1 MDAILLT
8 VTGISLAL
16 AAGMGVLLARMLR
29 DEHRRSDARVA
40 LLSELAAEP
49 GDAPARAV
57 AVPMRPVVE
66 SHDRSAMRPV
76 LESQDRP
83 ALQPKPRAT
92 RSRTL
97 VLDDFELHPAS
108 AEAAGVHDLFHEQ
121 DDPSPWPRRFAVIGS
136 IAAMIALVVFG
147 WSHLRPEPQQ
157 GTPPAAQVAAA
168 SPGEGPLELLSL
180 RHAQQDG
187 MLTITGLVQNP
198 RTGKSLSRVKATLF
212 VFGPGG
218 SFITSGRA
226 PLDFTSLGPGDESP
240 FVIRVPVSGEVARY
254 RVGFRGDDD
263 RVLAHVDRRSAD
275 AIAQK

>member
-40 LLSELAAEP
+40 LLSELAADP
-49 GDAPARAV
+49 ADLPVRTAPADLPA
-57 AVPMRPVVE
+57 PVFEV
-66 SHDRSAMRPV
+66 
-76 LESQDRP
+76 QDRP
-83 ALQPKPRAT
+83 AIQPKARPT

-97 VLDDFELHPAS
+97 VLDDFELHP
-108 AEAAGVHDLFHEQ
+108 EHAAQAAPAGAHDLFSEQ
-121 DDPSPWPRRFAVIGS
+121 DEPSAWPRRFAVIGS
-136 IAAMIALVVFG
+136 MAAVIALVVFG
-147 WSHLRPEPQQ
+147 LSSLRQEPQQ
-157 GTPPAAQVAAA
+157 GTATLQAAA
-168 SPGEGPLELLSL
+168 AAEDAPLELLSL

-187 MLTITGLVQNP
+187 MLTITGLVQNA
-198 RTGKSLSRVKATLF
+198 RTGKALSRVKATLF

-226 PLDFTSLGPGDESP
+226 PLDFTTLGPGDESP
-240 FVIRVPVSGEVARY
+240 FVIRVPVSGNVARY

>member
-49 GDAPARAV
+49 GDGPAPAM
-57 AVPMRPVVE
+57 AVPL
-66 SHDRSAMRPV
+66 RPV
-76 LESQDRP
+76 LESQERP
-83 ALQPKPRAT
+83 AIQPKPRAT

-108 AEAAGVHDLFHEQ
+108 AEVAGVHDLFHEQ
-121 DDPSPWPRRFAVIGS
+121 DEPSPWPRRFAVIGG

-147 WSHLRPEPQQ
+147 WSNLRPGPEQ
-157 GTPPAAQVAAA
+157 GTPPAAQAAA
-168 SPGEGPLELLSL
+168 APAEEGPLELLSL
-180 RHAQQDG
+180 RHAQEDG

-198 RTGKSLSRVKATLF
+198 RTGKVLSSVKATLF

-218 SFITSGRA
+218 SFITSSRA

-254 RVGFRGDDD
+254 RVGFRADDD